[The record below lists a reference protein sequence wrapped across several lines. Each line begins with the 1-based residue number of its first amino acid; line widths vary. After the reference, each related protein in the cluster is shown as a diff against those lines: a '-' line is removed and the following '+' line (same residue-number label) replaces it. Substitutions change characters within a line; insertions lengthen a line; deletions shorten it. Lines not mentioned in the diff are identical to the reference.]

1 MVVLTTNE
9 RSDVGHSNKL
19 NLNLTE
25 LLGHGNET
33 HVAKAEKKEFSVL

>member
-9 RSDVGHSNKL
+9 RSDVGNKL

>member
-9 RSDVGHSNKL
+9 RSDIKKNL

-33 HVAKAEKKEFSVL
+33 HVAKAEKKKEFSVL

>member
-9 RSDVGHSNKL
+9 RSEKNLNL

-25 LLGHGNET
+25 LLDHENET
-33 HVAKAEKKEFSVL
+33 HVAKAEKKKEFSVL